1 MSSCHWALPV
11 QLHPW
16 YKSPTLKRKPS
27 AMLPRSESPFPE
39 DEYDSDSRVK
49 RQRRITLDQTRSKKR
64 NLPSP
69 PQSPAESH
77 DQHLPKRQRCTTLE
91 RGLEGLSLTPP
102 ALAAQQAPEFA
113 SCLPAPV
120 SAVLAHPPD
129 FSSRWP
135 EMSLTMP
142 CSRPIPSPSP
152 SPPTSIPFTSASTTS
167 IPPTPALTADLHAA
181 PDVKMR
187 TSSWYEPEK
196 DRIVVTDL
204 DVSSDDEA
212 DTVDDV
218 PKLPRAV
225 LKALMCGPERDSL
238 QLAGLRLWPPQ
249 LSQSLD
255 PPLLDSARL
264 SVVGLD
270 EAMDVEQ

>member
-1 MSSCHWALPV
+1 MSSCYWALPG

-16 YKSPTLKRKPS
+16 YKPPTLKRKPS
-27 AMLPRSESPFPE
+27 AMLPRSESPFPV
-39 DEYDSDSRVK
+39 DEYDSDSHVK

-69 PQSPAESH
+69 PQSPIDSD

-91 RGLEGLSLTPP
+91 RGLESLSLIPP
-102 ALAAQQAPEFA
+102 APVAQQAPEFVPR
-113 SCLPAPV
+113 LPAPV
-120 SAVLAHPPD
+120 SAVLAHPPN

-135 EMSLTMP
+135 EMSLPTP
-142 CSRPIPSPSP
+142 CSRTIPSPSP
-152 SPPTSIPFTSASTTS
+152 SPSTSIQFTSASTS
-167 IPPTPALTADLHAA
+167 IPLEPALTADLHAA

-212 DTVDDV
+212 DVVDDL

-225 LKALMCGPERDSL
+225 LKH
-238 QLAGLRLWPPQ
+238 
-249 LSQSLD
+249 
-255 PPLLDSARL
+255 
-264 SVVGLD
+264 
-270 EAMDVEQ
+270 